1 MPLRRV
7 CVYCGARSGAR
18 RVFLDAA
25 EAFAD
30 VLVARGIGLVYGGA
44 SIGLMGAIADRVLAG
59 GGEVIGVLPSALFVA
74 EVAHRNLTQLIEVT
88 SMHERKA
95 EMARLADAF
104 VAMPGGFGTL
114 DELFEALTW
123 TQIGIHDKP
132 CGLLDVDGY
141 FEHLLR
147 FLERAVQDGFLAQR
161 NLEHL
166 VAHADP
172 NELIDTLTRSVT
184 GPGLAVEQSRAGRDS
199 GGTKPS
205 SR

>member
-1 MPLRRV
+1 
-7 CVYCGARSGAR
+7 
-18 RVFLDAA
+18 VFFDAA

-44 SIGLMGAIADRVLAG
+44 SIGLMGTIADRVLAG

-104 VAMPGGFGTL
+104 VAMPGGYGTL

-123 TQIGIHDKP
+123 TQIGIHAKP
-132 CGLLDVDGY
+132 CGILNVDGY

-147 FLERAVQDGFLAQR
+147 FLDRAVQDGFLAQHNR
-161 NLEHL
+161 EHL
-166 VAHADP
+166 LAHADP
-172 NELIDTLTRSVT
+172 NDLIEALARSV
-184 GPGLAVEQSRAGRDS
+184 GSHGLAVEPSRAGQVT
-199 GGTKPS
+199 GETPPT
-205 SR
+205 